1 MKYSVGYQFLRREA
15 LIKSVTKN
23 AEKISEIYF
32 SFDDFPNGRNSLQGD
47 ERLFKWEVLGQ
58 QLEDLKTLSALG
70 IKMNFLLN
78 GNCYGKHAQSRA
90 FFNKIGD
97 TIDYL
102 LANCDLTCVTTTSP
116 FIAKF
121 VKENFESI
129 ETRASVNMEIGTPQG
144 MDYISDLFDSF
155 YLKREYN
162 RNIEKIKSAKMWC
175 DQNHKKLY
183 GLANSGCLNFCSVH
197 TFHDNLVAHENEIS
211 QMDNAYQFE
220 GQCCEYLK
228 NNSKR
233 ERWLRLTNFIRPE
246 DVLLYEGLFD
256 GLKLATRINSNPAK
270 VIDSYCKGLYSGA
283 ITELL
288 EPNHSG
294 SFYPS
299 VIENNRLSD
308 DFGKTVLNCTKKC
321 DICGYCVNE
330 QKNATVVLE

>member
-32 SFDDFPNGRNSLQGD
+32 SFDDFPNGRSSLQGD
-47 ERLFKWEVLGQ
+47 DKLFKWEVMGQ
-58 QLEDLKTLSALG
+58 QLEDLKALSALG

-90 FFNKIGD
+90 FFNRIGD

-121 VKENFESI
+121 VKQNFESI

-144 MDYISDLFDSF
+144 MDYIQDLFDSF

-162 RNIEKIKSAKMWC
+162 RDIKKIKLARNWC
-175 DQNHKKLY
+175 DKNNKKLY

-197 TFHDNLVAHENEIS
+197 TFHDNLVAHESDIAM
-211 QMDNAYQFE
+211 MDNAYQFE
-220 GQCCEYLK
+220 GQCWEYLK
-228 NNSKR
+228 QKLKQ
-233 ERWLRLTNFIRPE
+233 EKWLMLTNFIRPE
-246 DVLLYEGLFD
+246 DVLIYEGLFD
-256 GLKLATRINSNPAK
+256 GLKLATRVTKFPQRI
-270 VIDSYCKGLYSGA
+270 IDSYCKGAYSGA
-283 ITELL
+283 ITDML

-294 SFYPS
+294 VFYPNI
-299 VIENNRLSD
+299 VENKNISSE
-308 DFGKTVLNCTKKC
+308 FGRKVLNCDKAC
-321 DICGYCVNE
+321 EICNYCIEE
-330 QKNATVVLE
+330 QKKATVVLE